1 MRKRW
6 GMTRIRPIDELRPGI
21 SGSVRSERRRGAR
34 QLASSDP
41 AIDGFAWSSR
51 SGENRSVSANG
62 LRRKTQL
69 SRNQSLISHL
79 VSVLRPRPGF
89 LCEISSFIFYPTL
102 LFSEHVYSLA
112 DEREKERGKNDRAF
126 ASRYCVKTRLRANR
140 QKVRSIDVLIFHLT
154 TWLRIRCD
162 HARAASNDE
171 RRRFVLSPIIR
182 VRLRNVTI
190 LHFSPAT
197 IFHVSLYRS
206 FSFIFDDMSSSS
218 IHRPRLLCKHRRVN
232 RRLACT
238 IKLRGQ

>member
-1 MRKRW
+1 M
-6 GMTRIRPIDELRPGI
+6 
-21 SGSVRSERRRGAR
+21 
-34 QLASSDP
+34 
-41 AIDGFAWSSR
+41 
-51 SGENRSVSANG
+51 
-62 LRRKTQL
+62 
-69 SRNQSLISHL
+69 
-79 VSVLRPRPGF
+79 PRPGF

-197 IFHVSLYRS
+197 ISKFFVYFRRYV
-206 FSFIFDDMSSSS
+206 IVFDSSTTAPLQTPSS
-218 IHRPRLLCKHRRVN
+218 KSK
-232 RRLACT
+232 ACVHGKT
-238 IKLRGQ
+238 AGPINVD